1 MKLNIDVR
9 TKGDITV
16 EEAIVDELTLPVI
29 ASGTETESPKFENH
43 TKARNRVT
51 IFMSKQMALTRT

>member
-9 TKGDITV
+9 TKGDVTV
-16 EEAIVDELTLPVI
+16 EEAIDELTLPVI